1 MIPKERLDRFC
12 TSQPGPHAM
21 GLWWLAQSGFVVR
34 SDRATVVIDPFLG
47 PNPQRA
53 VPAPFAPENFSNVAV
68 LACTHQHID
77 HFDPPSVSGIA
88 AASPDA
94 VIVVPK
100 PIVSM
105 VTDLGIAP
113 NRVIGAQPGETI
125 SHGGATLH
133 PVPACHGTDMDHA
146 YSFGK
151 EQSNGLYRFLGY
163 VVEAGDLRV
172 YHAGDTLVY
181 DGMVETLRALQ
192 VNVALLPI
200 NGRDYFREAQ
210 NLVGNMNPREAADLT
225 AKIGADLLVP
235 MHYDMFVSNLGYPAH
250 AVQMVRQYHS
260 EVAVAVPSVQEP
272 FGYLCLGG

>member
-12 TSQPGPHAM
+12 TSQPGPHTV

-34 SDRATVVIDPFLG
+34 SDQATVVIDPFLG

-53 VPAPFAPENFSNVAV
+53 VPPPFAPENFTNVTM
-68 LACTHQHID
+68 LACTHEHID

-94 VIVVPK
+94 MIVVPE

-105 VTDLGIAP
+105 VTDLGIAA

-125 SHGGATLH
+125 THGGATLH
-133 PVPACHGTDMDHA
+133 PVPACHGTNMDHA

-163 VVEAGDLRV
+163 VVEASDLRV

-210 NLVGNMNPREAADLT
+210 DLVGNMNPRETADLS

-235 MHYDMFVSNLGYPAH
+235 MHYDMFEGNLGYPAQT
-250 AVQMVRQYHS
+250 VQMVRQYHP
-260 EVAVAVPSVQEP
+260 EVAVAVPSVQQP
-272 FGYLCLGG
+272 FGFARLGG

>member
-12 TSQPGPHAM
+12 TSQPGPHTV

-34 SDRATVVIDPFLG
+34 TDQATVVIDPFLG

-53 VPAPFAPENFSNVAV
+53 VPAPFEPENFTNVAV

-94 VIVVPK
+94 MIVVPE

-105 VTDLGIAP
+105 VTDLGIAAS
-113 NRVIGAQPGETI
+113 RVIGAQPGETI
-125 SHGGATLH
+125 THGGVTLH

-235 MHYDMFVSNLGYPAH
+235 MHYDMFESNLGYPAQ

-260 EVAVAVPSVQEP
+260 EVAVAVPSVQEA
-272 FGYLCLGG
+272 FGYSRLGG

>member
-12 TSQPGPHAM
+12 TSQPGPHTV

-34 SDRATVVIDPFLG
+34 SDQATVVIDPFLG

-53 VPAPFAPENFSNVAV
+53 VPPPFAPENFTNVTM
-68 LACTHQHID
+68 LACTHEHID

-94 VIVVPK
+94 MIVVPE

-105 VTDLGIAP
+105 VTDLGIAA

-125 SHGGATLH
+125 THGGATLH
-133 PVPACHGTDMDHA
+133 PVPACHGTNMDHA

-192 VNVALLPI
+192 VNVALLPL

-210 NLVGNMNPREAADLT
+210 VLVGNMNPRETADLS

-235 MHYDMFVSNLGYPAH
+235 MHYDMFEGNLGYPAQ
-250 AVQMVRQYHS
+250 AVQMVRQYHP
-260 EVAVAVPSVQEP
+260 EVAVAVPSVQQP
-272 FGYLCLGG
+272 FGFARLGG

>member
-12 TSQPGPHAM
+12 TSQPGPHTV

-34 SDRATVVIDPFLG
+34 SDQATVVIDPFLG

-53 VPAPFAPENFSNVAV
+53 VPPPFAPENFTNVTM
-68 LACTHQHID
+68 LACTHEHID

-94 VIVVPK
+94 MIVVPE

-105 VTDLGIAP
+105 VTDLGIAA

-125 SHGGATLH
+125 THGGATLH
-133 PVPACHGTDMDHA
+133 PVPACHGTNMDHA

-210 NLVGNMNPREAADLT
+210 DLVGNMNPRETADLS

-235 MHYDMFVSNLGYPAH
+235 MHYDMFEGNLGYPAQT
-250 AVQMVRQYHS
+250 VQMVRQYHP
-260 EVAVAVPSVQEP
+260 EVAVAVPSVQQP
-272 FGYLCLGG
+272 FGFARLGG

>member
-12 TSQPGPHAM
+12 TSQPGPHTV

-34 SDRATVVIDPFLG
+34 TDQATVVIDPFLG

-53 VPAPFAPENFSNVAV
+53 VPAPFAPENFANVAL

-94 VIVVPK
+94 MIVVPE

-105 VTDLGIAP
+105 VTDLGIAA
-113 NRVIGAQPGETI
+113 NRVIGVQPGETI
-125 SHGGATLH
+125 THGGVTLH

-181 DGMVETLRALQ
+181 DGMVETLRTLQ

-225 AKIGADLLVP
+225 AEIGAGLLVP
-235 MHYDMFVSNLGYPAH
+235 MHYDMFASNLGYPAH
-250 AVQMVRQYHS
+250 AVQMVRQYHPA
-260 EVAVAVPSVQEP
+260 VAVAVPSVQEP
-272 FGYLCLGG
+272 FGYSRLGG